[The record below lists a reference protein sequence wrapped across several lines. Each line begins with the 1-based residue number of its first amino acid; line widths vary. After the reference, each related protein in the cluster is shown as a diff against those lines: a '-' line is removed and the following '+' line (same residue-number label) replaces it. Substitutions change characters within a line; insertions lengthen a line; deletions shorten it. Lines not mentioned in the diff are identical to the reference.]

1 MSFDQAAV
9 NTLFDKVQSHALAL
23 GVFETV
29 NNHEPKSAPGN
40 GIRAALWV
48 QDIRPIGRASGLA
61 ATSGVVTL
69 NVRVYSSF
77 LQQPYDDI
85 DPNILTAVTTLLGA
99 YTGDFDFGA
108 SVRNVD
114 LLGMYGAGMGA
125 QAGYLTQ
132 DSKVYRIMTVTLPV
146 VINDLWA
153 QEGS

>member
-1 MSFDQAAV
+1 MSFDSAAV
-9 NTLFDKVQSHALAL
+9 ATLFDKVQSHAMSL
-23 GVFETV
+23 GVFESV

-40 GIRAALWV
+40 GVRAALWV
-48 QDIRPIGRASGLA
+48 QDIRPMGRASGLS

-77 LQQPYDDI
+77 LQQPLDDI
-85 DPNILTAVTTLLGA
+85 DPGILTAVTTLLNA
-99 YTGDFDFGA
+99 YTGDFDLGA

-114 LLGMYGAGMGA
+114 LLGIYGAAMSA

-132 DSKVYRIMTVTLPV
+132 DSKVYRIMTVTLPI

-153 QEGS
+153 QGG